1 MSRKH
6 YITVAKVLS
15 ENKANY
21 QLCSDLAI
29 QFKADNSAFDI
40 DRFLTACGH

>member
-15 ENKANY
+15 ENKASF

-40 DRFLTACGH
+40 DRFLIACGH

>member
-1 MSRKH
+1 MSKKH

-15 ENKANY
+15 ENKAPF

-29 QFKADNSAFDI
+29 QFRADNSAFDI
-40 DRFLTACGH
+40 DRFLIACGH

>member
-15 ENKANY
+15 ENKAPF

-40 DRFLTACGH
+40 DRFLIACGH